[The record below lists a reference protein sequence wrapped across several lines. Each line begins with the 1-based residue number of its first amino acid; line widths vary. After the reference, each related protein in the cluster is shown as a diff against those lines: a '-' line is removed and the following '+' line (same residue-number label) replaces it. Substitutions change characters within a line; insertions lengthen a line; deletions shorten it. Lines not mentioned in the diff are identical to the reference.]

1 MNDQLVV
8 MNEINR
14 EIKDLEVAY
23 YDKLFKKALID
34 MFNIAMRKNIQNVGD
49 DIKKQT
55 EDRLLLIKKD
65 LERISK
71 LRESM
76 NNEKGEKIEKLKDM
90 VIKQT
95 NTAALLDPLRSDDYW
110 QRLHDAGFYDDT
122 SDRIVDKYVRK
133 IYRLLEQQNTAD

>member
-1 MNDQLVV
+1 

-23 YDKLFKKALID
+23 YDKLFKKALSD

-76 NNEKGEKIEKLKDM
+76 NNEKDEKIEKLKDM

>member
-1 MNDQLVV
+1 
-8 MNEINR
+8 MNELYRN
-14 EIKDLEVAY
+14 IKDIEVSCY
-23 YDKLFKKALID
+23 FQLFIKALSD

-55 EDRLLLIKKD
+55 KDRLLLIKKD

-76 NNEKGEKIEKLKDM
+76 NNEKDEKIEKLKEL

-95 NTAALLDPLRSDDYW
+95 KTAARLDPRRKVKYW
-110 QRLHDAGFYDDT
+110 QRLNDAGFYDDT

-133 IYRLLEQQNTAD
+133 IYRLLKQQNTAD

>member
-1 MNDQLVV
+1 
-8 MNEINR
+8 
-14 EIKDLEVAY
+14 
-23 YDKLFKKALID
+23 
-34 MFNIAMRKNIQNVGD
+34 
-49 DIKKQT
+49 
-55 EDRLLLIKKD
+55 
-65 LERISK
+65 
-71 LRESM
+71 M
-76 NNEKGEKIEKLKDM
+76 NNEKDEKIEKLKDM

>member
-1 MNDQLVV
+1 

-23 YDKLFKKALID
+23 YDKLFKKALSD

-76 NNEKGEKIEKLKDM
+76 NNEKDEKIEKLKDM

-95 NTAALLDPLRSDDYW
+95 KTAARLDPRHKVKYW
-110 QRLHDAGFYDDT
+110 QRLNDAGFYDDN
-122 SDRIVDKYVRK
+122 SDRTIDKYVRE
-133 IYRLLEQQNTAD
+133 ICRLFEQQNTAD

>member
-1 MNDQLVV
+1 MNK
-8 MNEINR
+8 INR
-14 EIKDLEVAY
+14 LIKDLEVLSCRQ
-23 YDKLFKKALID
+23 LFNMALKDILD
-34 MFNIAMRKNIQNVGD
+34 IVLRDNIQNVVD
-49 DIKKQT
+49 EIKNPMKA
-55 EDRLLLIKKD
+55 RLLLVKKD

-76 NNEKGEKIEKLKDM
+76 NNEKDEKIEKLKDM

>member
-1 MNDQLVV
+1 MNDQLVI

-23 YDKLFKKALID
+23 YGKLFNKALSD
-34 MFNIAMRKNIQNVGD
+34 MFDIALRKNIQNVDD

-55 EDRLLLIKKD
+55 KDRLLLIKKD

-76 NNEKGEKIEKLKDM
+76 NNEKDEKIEKLKEL

-95 NTAALLDPLRSDDYW
+95 KTAARLDPLHKGKYWRRLYDACFDDDY
-110 QRLHDAGFYDDT
+110 AA
-122 SDRIVDKYVRK
+122 RIIKYGQEVH
-133 IYRLLEQQNTAD
+133 RLLKQQNTAD

>member
-23 YDKLFKKALID
+23 YDKLFKKALSD

-76 NNEKGEKIEKLKDM
+76 NNEKDEKIEKLKEL

-95 NTAALLDPLRSDDYW
+95 KTAALLDPLRKVDYW
-110 QRLHDAGFYDDT
+110 QRLNDAGFCDDN
-122 SDRIVDKYVRK
+122 SDRIIKYVIE
-133 IYRLLEQQNTAD
+133 IYQLFVQHTTAD

>member
-1 MNDQLVV
+1 

-23 YDKLFKKALID
+23 YDKLFKKALSD

-76 NNEKGEKIEKLKDM
+76 NNEKDEKIEKLKDM

-133 IYRLLEQQNTAD
+133 IYRLLKQQNTAD